1 MLKAK
6 AIAFPFKLDFLNTF
20 FVTCTNHLK
29 GVFVRKLK
37 DFFKQVFFMRS
48 SVFFRITVDFYVVPI
63 AINP

>member
-29 GVFVRKLK
+29 GVFVRKLQ
-37 DFFKQVFFMRS
+37 FS
-48 SVFFRITVDFYVVPI
+48 SFSVP
-63 AINP
+63 PPKS